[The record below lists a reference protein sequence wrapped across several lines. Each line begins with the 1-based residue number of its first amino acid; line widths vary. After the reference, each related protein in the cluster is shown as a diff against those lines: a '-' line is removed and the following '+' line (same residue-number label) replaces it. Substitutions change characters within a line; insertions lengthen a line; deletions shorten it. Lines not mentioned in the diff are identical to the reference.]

1 MNKHRDKGRISG
13 PFVPMLKD
21 TMKQPAWIA
30 LSHGARSLY
39 VALKGR
45 YNSKLGNAVYLST
58 RAATLEL
65 GLHSYRDKVRRWFRE
80 LQYYGFIVMVS
91 HGCLGVEGRGKAPHW
106 RLTEE
111 WYVGEPPTRDYL
123 RWDGVVFHEQKSPK
137 HYYRRQSRL
146 HTLSP
151 DSPGED
157 SLNTAVN
164 TKISPAN
171 ISRSLSGLGTLANAP
186 PQKQN
191 PGPRV
196 QSTLDHAFS
205 PVVDH
210 ASSPPPSA
218 SGPRVQSIQPQKP
231 GPRVQSIT
239 SLTTPML
246 EKGEA
251 VAEAGPLAARAEP
264 ADDGNIPTPRDPS
277 TYRHRDADKRRAY
290 MRNYMRNRR
299 GA

>member
-1 MNKHRDKGRISG
+1 MRPRRDKGRISG

-39 VALKGR
+39 VALKSR

-80 LQYYGFIVMVS
+80 LQYYGFIAMVS
-91 HGCLGVEGRGKAPHW
+91 PGHLGVEGRGKAPHW

-111 WYVGEPPTRDYL
+111 WYLGEPPTRDYL

-151 DSPGED
+151 DS
-157 SLNTAVN
+157 LNT
-164 TKISPAN
+164 
-171 ISRSLSGLGTLANAP
+171 AP

-196 QSTLDHAFS
+196 QSTVDHAFS
-205 PVVDH
+205 PAVDH

-218 SGPRVQSIQPQKP
+218 SGPRVQSIQRQKP

-239 SLTTPML
+239 SSTTPML

-251 VAEAGPLAARAEP
+251 VAEAEPVAARAEP
-264 ADDGNIPTPRDPS
+264 CSPEPADDGDIPT
-277 TYRHRDADKRRAY
+277 YL
-290 MRNYMRNRR
+290 RR
-299 GA
+299 GHPDCAWD